1 MVPVLYAAFAE
12 GVPTAQLLEGTLLA
26 VAHSALGSHSLLL
39 VGVTFLGRPKPWP
52 AQDTFFKD
60 LAGIYCMLVLAAAV
74 VAPPKKPKSMPKT
87 NQKPKSF
94 FTIHT
99 HPNHAFTLK
108 LSDEDKTSV
117 VGFRDWDDAFL
128 IGKMIEAHF
137 TAQKEWPET
146 RQAGSLILRSSNPD
160 DVLMHTYIQK
170 WNFDELEMICTKNFL
185 NFIGVENI
193 VNRKNM
199 GYAFDGNVYKFE
211 ADIDFY
217 RERIGELWRLD
228 TLIKDDE

>member
-1 MVPVLYAAFAE
+1 
-12 GVPTAQLLEGTLLA
+12 
-26 VAHSALGSHSLLL
+26 
-39 VGVTFLGRPKPWP
+39 
-52 AQDTFFKD
+52 
-60 LAGIYCMLVLAAAV
+60 MLVLAAAV
-74 VAPPKKPKSMPKT
+74 IAPPKKPKSTAKT

-108 LSDEDKTSV
+108 LSEEDNTSV
-117 VGFRDWDDAFL
+117 VWFRDWDDAFL

-137 TAQKEWPET
+137 TIQKEWPET
-146 RQAGSLILRSSNPD
+146 REAGSLILRASNTD
-160 DVLMHTYIQK
+160 DVLRHTYIQK
-170 WNFDELEMICTKNFL
+170 WDFDELEMICTKNFL

-193 VNRKNM
+193 VKSKSQ
-199 GYAFDGNVYKFE
+199 GYSFDGNVYKFE

-228 TLIKDDE
+228 TLINDDE